1 MVKNQKEA
9 SKMRISDFAAMSCG
23 MYAYPQNGSSTV
35 TPGSSFN
42 SGSVF
47 DADDS
52 TGEPDSTSN
61 LKSDFLDLSTDFS
74 HDFSPQV
81 PASSEPSDE
90 TVSNRSQLQDSFA
103 ADAASAADETERASA
118 ADEPQGSNEEAWRAE
133 ESGAVTADER
143 KQVLNSYT
151 SYLQNA
157 IASSSL
163 NLLV

>member
-1 MVKNQKEA
+1 
-9 SKMRISDFAAMSCG
+9 MRISDFAAMSCG

-35 TPGSSFN
+35 TPSSPFN
-42 SGSVF
+42 SNRVCA
-47 DADDS
+47 ADDS

-61 LKSDFLDLSTDFS
+61 LKSDFLDLSTDFA

-81 PASSEPSDE
+81 PAASESSDE
-90 TVSNRSQLQDSFA
+90 TVSNNSELQDSFA
-103 ADAASAADETERASA
+103 ADAASATDETERASA
-118 ADEPQGSNEEAWRAE
+118 ANEPQDSSEEAWQAE
-133 ESGAVTADER
+133 KSDAVTADER
-143 KQVLNSYT
+143 KQALNSYT

>member
-1 MVKNQKEA
+1 
-9 SKMRISDFAAMSCG
+9 MRISDFAAMSCG

-35 TPGSSFN
+35 TPNSLLN
-42 SGSVF
+42 SGNVCA
-47 DADDS
+47 ADDS

-61 LKSDFLDLSTDFS
+61 LKSDFLDLSMDFA

-81 PASSEPSDE
+81 PAPSESSDE
-90 TVSNRSQLQDSFA
+90 TVSDRSQLQDFFA
-103 ADAASAADETERASA
+103 ADAASATDETERASA
-118 ADEPQGSNEEAWRAE
+118 ADEPQDSSEEGLQAE

-163 NLLV
+163 DLLV

>member
-1 MVKNQKEA
+1 
-9 SKMRISDFAAMSCG
+9 MRISDFAAMSCG

-35 TPGSSFN
+35 TPSNLFN
-42 SGSVF
+42 SGNVC
-47 DADDS
+47 ATDDS
-52 TGEPDSTSN
+52 TGEQDSTSE
-61 LKSDFLDLSTDFS
+61 LKSDFLDLSTDFA

-81 PASSEPSDE
+81 PVASESSDE
-90 TVSNRSQLQDSFA
+90 TVSNNSELQDSSA
-103 ADAASAADETERASA
+103 ADAASAADETEKA
-118 ADEPQGSNEEAWRAE
+118 APVDDSPDSSEEAWQVE
-133 ESGAVTADER
+133 KSDAVTADER